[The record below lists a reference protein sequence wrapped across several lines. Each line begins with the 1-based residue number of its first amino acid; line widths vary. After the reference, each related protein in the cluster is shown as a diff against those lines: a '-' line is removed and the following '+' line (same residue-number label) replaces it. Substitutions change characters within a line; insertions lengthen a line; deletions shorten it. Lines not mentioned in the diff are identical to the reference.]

1 MSGYGNAVAMDSTD
15 GLWSFGG
22 NSNSGGEFYYLKTTD
37 STLSWVTK
45 STTGDTISH
54 RKHHSAVMDPNNI
67 MWIYS
72 GEGFSGQ
79 LYSFNTIAGDDGTHQ
94 VTSRTSSGQ
103 TLSGRHAAAMS
114 AAGIMYVTG
123 GSSCSSPCSTV
134 YSYDTSTFAWTSN
147 DVAIPDG
154 QDSRALLRQEHKGV
168 VDANTR
174 FWFIGGYHGYY
185 SWGRMSDLWYLD
197 DSPST
202 TTTTST
208 FSSTSS
214 VSSTSSS
221 SSSSISRSSTSTVTA
236 TSSITTSSSVTFSS
250 RLDS

>member
-1 MSGYGNAVAMDSTD
+1 MSGYGNAIAMDSTD

-45 STTGDTISH
+45 STNGDTISH
-54 RKHHSAVMDPNNI
+54 RKLHSAVMDPNDI

-72 GEGFSGQ
+72 GDGKSGE
-79 LYSFNTIAGDDGTHQ
+79 LYSFNTIADGDGTHQ
-94 VTSRTSSGQ
+94 VASRSSSGKSI
-103 TLSGRHAAAMS
+103 SGRHAAAMS
-114 AAGIMYVTG
+114 ATGTMYVTG
-123 GSSCSSPCSTV
+123 GSNCGNPCSTV
-134 YSYDTSTFAWTSN
+134 YTYDTSTFTWTNN
-147 DVAIPDG
+147 DVALPDG
-154 QDSRALLRQEHKGV
+154 QATNALERQEHKGV

-174 FWFIGGYHGYY
+174 FWFIGGYEGGYK
-185 SWGRMSDLWYLD
+185 SDLWYLD
-197 DSPST
+197 DAPT
-202 TTTTST
+202 TSSSTST

-214 VSSTSSS
+214 VSITSSS
-221 SSSSISRSSTSTVTA
+221 SSSTG